1 MPISW
6 LPLVSDYSRFA
17 RRPAPAFWG
26 TTLGY
31 LVANVWF
38 YTLGALILLGMRTSP
53 EPKAF
58 VEAIALLAGPLV
70 LLVLLADETDEAWAD
85 LYSCAVSVQNVFP
98 RVSVRPLV
106 GGLGAAVGRPGARLR
121 RDPLRGLPPPDRR
134 RLRAALRGAGGR
146 LLRRPAGPLRRPRR
160 SSRPPAAGGVAP
172 GIRWQGVLAWMLG
185 VGAYLWIAGRLEPLG
200 LAGIPTVGASLPSLG
215 LAAVVYLAVTR
226 GETASRR

>member
-6 LPLVSDYSRFA
+6 LPLVSDYSRYA

-98 RVSVRPLV
+98 RASVRPLV
-106 GGLGAAVGRPGARLR
+106 GGLGAVSVALALVFDVTRYEAFLLLIGAVFVPLFGVLAADYFVVR
-121 RDPLRGLPPPDRR
+121 RGHYAP
-134 RLRAALRGAGGR
+134 AALLA
-146 LLRRPAGPLRRPRR
+146 AT
-160 SSRPPAAGGVAP
+160 AAGGVAP

-185 VGAYLWIAGRLEPLG
+185 VGTYLWIAGRLEPLG